1 MDKFLL
7 VMWRIIAIVSS
18 ICWIVLILSKDT
30 TASTLIMIGVVWILS
45 TVEVRFGELKE
56 KL

>member
-30 TASTLIMIGVVWILS
+30 TTSTLIMIGVVWILS
-45 TVEVRFGELKE
+45 AMEVRFGELKE

>member
-45 TVEVRFGELKE
+45 AVEVRFGELKE